1 MHVEKLVSN
10 LYFKLGFFL
19 RNKWQECMDPYCFLL
34 MGQAAAAASVVMGWG
49 ILSWH
54 TLGITAYLS
63 TVADHG
69 VHLLTAASSRTTN
82 HVIKLKLSHE
92 HGNVHGSVLK
102 CAPQSPDLLVSNYK
116 RLWGCKMNTN
126 GFEETKWAQMEKQC
140 KVTQNETKRL
150 NNLKEMHNNSKAKN
164 SFHLLV

>member
-1 MHVEKLVSN
+1 
-10 LYFKLGFFL
+10 
-19 RNKWQECMDPYCFLL
+19 MDLYCFLL
-34 MGQAAAAASVVMGWG
+34 MGQAVAAASVVMGWG

-102 CAPQSPDLLVSNYK
+102 CTPQSPDLLVSNYK
-116 RLWGCKMNTN
+116 RL
-126 GFEETKWAQMEKQC
+126 
-140 KVTQNETKRL
+140 
-150 NNLKEMHNNSKAKN
+150 
-164 SFHLLV
+164 